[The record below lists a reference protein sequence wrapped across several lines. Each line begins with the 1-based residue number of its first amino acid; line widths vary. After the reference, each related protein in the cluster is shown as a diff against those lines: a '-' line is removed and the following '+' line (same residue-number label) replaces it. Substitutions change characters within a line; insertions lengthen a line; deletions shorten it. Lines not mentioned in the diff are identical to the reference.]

1 MNHGFGDVE
10 ALPATRGETAP
21 LGHPAQG
28 PLDDPAP
35 RQRLEAGF
43 MVAATD
49 DFQREVT
56 VSAGVEQFCASL
68 NTIAEQMLEPRLALA
83 DGGLGSGWRFARFRR
98 PIKS

>member
-49 DFQREVT
+49 DFQHEV
-56 VSAGVEQFCASL
+56 
-68 NTIAEQMLEPRLALA
+68 
-83 DGGLGSGWRFARFRR
+83 LGQHRYRAVWCERKRHRR
-98 PIKS
+98 TDA